1 VKILTPQDGTV
12 TNKLAVDLKINVLV
26 QNLTKVVIGGKTYEV
41 KQGENDIT
49 GVALP
54 NEGENVITVNDQ
66 NGNELAKVTII
77 RDTTPPDVTIIQP
90 KEGTMLTDR
99 KVSVS
104 LQTEPNA
111 KVLLNLSAPDGSQA
125 DAISTNADSN
135 GKLNLDVAFRAFTGM
150 NILKVTVTDSAGNSA
165 VKYSLFAY
173 GMPQT
178 IKLTIGNPNMVVNV
192 DNYKLDAAPY
202 IKNSR
207 TMVPV
212 RAVAE
217 GLGAQVN
224 WDDINRVVTITLGNH
239 TIKLTVGSN
248 EAIVDGQTMMLDA
261 PAEIVSSRTFVPV
274 RFITEAFGCTVQWN
288 SKSREVTITY
298 P

>member
-1 VKILTPQDGTV
+1 
-12 TNKLAVDLKINVLV
+12 
-26 QNLTKVVIGGKTYEV
+26 
-41 KQGENDIT
+41 
-49 GVALP
+49 
-54 NEGENVITVNDQ
+54 
-66 NGNELAKVTII
+66 
-77 RDTTPPDVTIIQP
+77 
-90 KEGTMLTDR
+90 
-99 KVSVS
+99 
-104 LQTEPNA
+104 
-111 KVLLNLSAPDGSQA
+111 
-125 DAISTNADSN
+125 
-135 GKLNLDVAFRAFTGM
+135 
-150 NILKVTVTDSAGNSA
+150 
-165 VKYSLFAY
+165 
-173 GMPQT
+173 MPQT

-202 IKNSR
+202 IKTSR

-248 EAIVDGQTMMLDA
+248 EAIVDGQTMTLDA